1 MTQHVTRAVLK
12 GSVFAALLAS
22 ATLLSPVNLSAPVQA
37 AQDAIYGYQTL
48 SFSEANVKAFRTMV
62 AAEQNEV
69 TVELNKKYA
78 DKPEKV
84 TKNAAFIGY
93 ARIISGTDEL
103 LSRIKKEGASENL
116 EHSFVRLQRLHYT
129 ILADRGNGSIE
140 PKLKRNFKMLKNI
153 VGKSMILNV
162 PKMRDPEAPIG
173 ERAVELEA
181 ARLFRPG
188 EKAPVKATELAR
200 MSALEISRLQ
210 PAADH
215 PALSGK
221 EPGNHYAD
229 FLAELTRLIKACEP
243 KKLSSFNFD
252 YARRVVFYDELKEDA
267 TSPKIRVKDRYGI
280 NWGLKWGDE
289 VHTDVALTRLAID
302 LGGTYVD
309 PKFYSGPGETILILD
324 SPKKSKEGAVTSFAQ
339 LATNLLNSKFQ
350 FHAERYLLPGRE
362 LVKDAGGKILG
373 HGIVDEAMLER
384 ESIDKKYLGAP
395 YVLFKECQLSFFN
408 PAVKRFGGIALSNV
422 GAVGDRVARSSI
434 VFNCWIKNKDMK
446 DDNSRAA
453 LLFNPKT
460 GEFDRTVEFQSDL
473 GCTLGAMRPSG
484 EINSFESS
492 FVVNMI
498 NNIGFSMK
506 PLYVPASWKACS
518 WSDARWMA
526 LRIAKITRADL
537 ERCFADSGWPIFVQ
551 RLAIEKLISRRNELI
566 EPFRLDLDGVKP
578 IECDPKLTLT
588 VKVDGKEYQ
597 PVRNGAIAAACPL
610 VQKLEAGIHAEGLA
624 AVISRKN
631 D

>member
-12 GSVFAALLAS
+12 GSAFAALLAS
-22 ATLLSPVNLSAPVQA
+22 ATLLSPVNLSIPVQA

-48 SFSEANVKAFRTMV
+48 SFSEANVKAFRAMV

-84 TKNAAFIGY
+84 TKNAAFVGY
-93 ARIISGTDEL
+93 ARIISGTDDL
-103 LSRIKKEGASENL
+103 LSRISKEGSSENL

-140 PKLKRNFKMLKNI
+140 PKLKRQFKMLKNI
-153 VGKSMILNV
+153 VGKSLVLNV
-162 PKMRDPEAPIG
+162 PKMRDPETPIG
-173 ERAVELEA
+173 ERAAELEST
-181 ARLFRPG
+181 RLFRPG
-188 EKAPVKATELAR
+188 EKTPVKAAELAR
-200 MSALEISRLQ
+200 MSALEISSLQ

-243 KKLSSFNFD
+243 KKLASFNFD

-289 VHTDVALTRLAID
+289 VHTDVALTRLFID

-309 PKFYSGPGETILILD
+309 PKFYSGPGETILVLD

-339 LATNLLNSKFQ
+339 LATNLLNSKFE

-362 LVKDAGGKILG
+362 LVKDAGGQILG

-422 GAVGDRVARSSI
+422 GAVEDRVARSSL

-453 LLFNPKT
+453 LLYNLKT
-460 GEFDRTVEFQSDL
+460 GEFDRPVEFQSDL
-473 GCTLGAMRPSG
+473 GCTLGHMRPSG

-498 NNIGFSMK
+498 NSIGFSMK
-506 PLYVPASWKACS
+506 PLYVPASWKACT

-537 ERCFADSGWPIFVQ
+537 ERCFADSGWPTFVQ

-597 PVRNGAIAAACPL
+597 PVRNGAIDAACPL

-624 AVISRKN
+624 TVTSRKN

>member
-267 TSPKIRVKDRYGI
+267 TSPK
-280 NWGLKWGDE
+280 
-289 VHTDVALTRLAID
+289 
-302 LGGTYVD
+302 
-309 PKFYSGPGETILILD
+309 
-324 SPKKSKEGAVTSFAQ
+324 
-339 LATNLLNSKFQ
+339 
-350 FHAERYLLPGRE
+350 
-362 LVKDAGGKILG
+362 
-373 HGIVDEAMLER
+373 
-384 ESIDKKYLGAP
+384 
-395 YVLFKECQLSFFN
+395 
-408 PAVKRFGGIALSNV
+408 
-422 GAVGDRVARSSI
+422 
-434 VFNCWIKNKDMK
+434 
-446 DDNSRAA
+446 
-453 LLFNPKT
+453 
-460 GEFDRTVEFQSDL
+460 
-473 GCTLGAMRPSG
+473 
-484 EINSFESS
+484 
-492 FVVNMI
+492 
-498 NNIGFSMK
+498 
-506 PLYVPASWKACS
+506 
-518 WSDARWMA
+518 
-526 LRIAKITRADL
+526 
-537 ERCFADSGWPIFVQ
+537 
-551 RLAIEKLISRRNELI
+551 
-566 EPFRLDLDGVKP
+566 
-578 IECDPKLTLT
+578 
-588 VKVDGKEYQ
+588 
-597 PVRNGAIAAACPL
+597 
-610 VQKLEAGIHAEGLA
+610 
-624 AVISRKN
+624 
-631 D
+631 